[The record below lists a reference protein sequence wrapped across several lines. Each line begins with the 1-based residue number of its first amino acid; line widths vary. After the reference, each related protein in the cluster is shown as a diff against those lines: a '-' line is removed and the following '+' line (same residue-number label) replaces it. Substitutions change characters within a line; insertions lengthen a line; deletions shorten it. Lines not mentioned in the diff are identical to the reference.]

1 MNKVVKNYLYNLS
14 YQVLV
19 LIVPLITTPYVSR
32 VLGAKGVGTFS
43 YTNSIVQYFI
53 LFGCIGLNLYGQREI
68 AYVQHDKENREKVF
82 WELVVLR
89 IITVS
94 ISLVVFYF
102 TLASHGKY
110 ASVFIIMCL
119 DILASMVDIS
129 WFFQGIEDFKKIV
142 VRNFIV
148 KIVGVVLIFLF
159 VKSSDDLLLYVI
171 CHSVTL
177 FLGNLSMWAY
187 IPKLV
192 GKAKIRKLEI
202 KKHIK
207 PTIVLFLPQ
216 IATSVYTVLDKT
228 MIGYLTGVEEEVAY
242 YEQGQKIIKIVMT
255 LVTSLGTVMMP
266 RVANLFKQNEMDKV
280 KNYLSKSFRF
290 VFFLSFPMMF
300 GLIAVSSNIVPWFFG
315 LGYEKVIP
323 NMMVIAP
330 ILVMIA
336 LSSIMGTQYLLPT
349 GRQKE
354 YTLSVVTGC
363 VVNFTLNLLLI
374 PHFLSIGAAIA
385 TVVAETSV
393 SGVQVYFTRKDFNFV
408 NIIGKNKHYLVSS
421 LVMFVPTYLLAR
433 YLSPSII
440 NTFICVV
447 VGGVIY
453 FGLLF
458 AMKDEMIFEIGGKI
472 KAKFVCHNPSE

>member
-14 YQVLV
+14 YQILV

-68 AYVQHDKENREKVF
+68 AYVQHENEKRDKVF
-82 WELVVLR
+82 WELVILR
-89 IITVS
+89 IIAVS
-94 ISLVVFYF
+94 ISLTVFYF

-110 ASVFIIMCL
+110 ASVFLIMCL

-142 VRNFIV
+142 VRNFII
-148 KIVGVVLIFLF
+148 KIVGVALIFIF

-171 CHSVTL
+171 CHSATL

-187 IPKLV
+187 MPKLV
-192 GKAKIRKLEI
+192 GKVKLRELEI
-202 KKHIK
+202 KKHMR

-228 MIGYLTGVEEEVAY
+228 MIGLLTGIEEEVAY
-242 YEQGQKIIKIVMT
+242 YEQSQKIVKIVMT

-266 RVANLFKQNEMDKV
+266 RVANLFKQNEIDKV

-300 GLIAVSSNIVPWFFG
+300 GLMAVGCNIVPWFFG
-315 LGYEKVIP
+315 LGYDMVIP

-330 ILVMIA
+330 ILVIIA
-336 LSSIMGTQYLLPT
+336 LSNIMGTQYLLPT

-374 PHFLSIGAAIA
+374 PHFLSIGAAVS
-385 TVVAETSV
+385 TVIAETSV
-393 SGVQVYFTRKDFNFV
+393 TCVQVYFTRKDFKFGE
-408 NIIGKNKHYLVSS
+408 IISNNKDYIISS
-421 LVMFVPTYLLAR
+421 LIMFVPTYLLSK
-433 YLSPSII
+433 YLPSSIL
-440 NTFICVV
+440 NTFICVA
-447 VGGVIY
+447 VGGLMSV
-453 FGLLF
+453 GLLF
-458 AMKDEMIFEIGGKI
+458 VMKDETLFEAADKI
-472 KAKFVCHNPSE
+472 KGKFAKNT

>member
-1 MNKVVKNYLYNLS
+1 MNKVIKNYLYNLS
-14 YQVLV
+14 YQILV

-68 AYVQHDKENREKVF
+68 AYVQHEKEKRDKVF
-82 WELVVLR
+82 WELVILR

-94 ISLVVFYF
+94 ISLTVFYF

-110 ASVFIIMCL
+110 APVFFIMCL

-142 VRNFIV
+142 VRNFII
-148 KIVGVVLIFLF
+148 KIVGVAFIFLF

-171 CHSVTL
+171 CHSATL

-192 GKAKIRKLEI
+192 GKVKVRELEI
-202 KKHIK
+202 KKHIR

-228 MIGYLTGVEEEVAY
+228 MIGFLTGVEEEVAY
-242 YEQGQKIIKIVMT
+242 YEQGQKIVKIVMA

-266 RVANLFKQNEMDKV
+266 RVANLFKQNEMEKV

-290 VFFLSFPMMF
+290 VFFLSFPMTF
-300 GLIAVSSNIVPWFFG
+300 GLMAISNHIVPWF
-315 LGYEKVIP
+315 LGSGYDKVVP

-330 ILVMIA
+330 ILVMIS
-336 LSSIMGTQYLLPT
+336 LSNIIGMQYLLAI
-349 GRQKE
+349 GRHRDF
-354 YTLSVVTGC
+354 TISLVVGC
-363 VVNFTLNLLLI
+363 VINFSLNLLLI
-374 PHFLSIGAAIA
+374 PHFLSIGAAVA
-385 TVVAETSV
+385 TVIAETSV
-393 SGVQVYFTRKDFNFV
+393 TGVQVFFTRKDFKFGE
-408 NIIGKNKHYLVSS
+408 IISSNKHYIISS
-421 LVMFVPTYLLAR
+421 LIMFVPTYLLAKN
-433 YLSPSII
+433 LPSNII
-440 NTFICVV
+440 NTFICVA
-447 VGGVIY
+447 VGGLIY
-453 FGLLF
+453 VGLLF
-458 AMKDEMIFEIGGKI
+458 VMKDETLFEAVDKI
-472 KAKFVCHNPSE
+472 KGKLVK